1 MAEATAE
8 SGTPTRK
15 ARGSIFS
22 SIRTSVLPRGSLM
35 PTTIMATMMGQ
46 EDSKAEWTDAE
57 TPLLRPRVRTK
68 EELENV
74 NLIVAVHDYDTGR
87 FDDLLGT
94 ILVPIGAAA
103 AAKAGHAVRTVGDDE
118 YEVTLNEAPLVLGNA
133 RFVGE
138 ISCVLHVSGGAA
150 IRPAL
155 ARAAQAG
162 CGARATTA
170 EFRRSWMLRMWAKV
184 VKAFGLGGSKVAP
197 PVPEGRHHAG
207 VAAPAGASDEVPPSM
222 AATGQGVSMGEID
235 VGGMTPRSAAAA
247 TTVAFRW
254 ELPSGC
260 VVILTF
266 DKPTKHSSVMVN
278 GTLAAEADGL
288 GDFAVEVPSTAGKTC
303 AISVRQDVAG
313 NWNFDLSVDGKHPG
327 GGRVDPPKVAYKK
340 MKSSASTLEAVSE
353 TAESSEVNPNLRRSS
368 EINPNLIIDR
378 ASELEPS
385 E

>member
-1 MAEATAE
+1 MGSVFHVAPTPQVNPCPPSAALVVRVSGLRLSNIIAGDVDGSSDAYCLFLTNPPNLFGPKTTPSTTIKCGPPRRADRPAHTHLDPHPTPPTTPPRRYHCDAVEFDKRHRQSMAEAGVE

-35 PTTIMATMMGQ
+35 PTTIMATMMGP
-46 EDSKAEWTDAE
+46 EEKAEWTDAE

-184 VKAFGLGGSKVAP
+184 VKALAS
-197 PVPEGRHHAG
+197 
-207 VAAPAGASDEVPPSM
+207 AGARSPPC
-222 AATGQGVSMGEID
+222 
-235 VGGMTPRSAAAA
+235 PRVA
-247 TTVAFRW
+247 TTRASRRPPAPRTRCRRRW
-254 ELPSGC
+254 
-260 VVILTF
+260 
-266 DKPTKHSSVMVN
+266 
-278 GTLAAEADGL
+278 
-288 GDFAVEVPSTAGKTC
+288 
-303 AISVRQDVAG
+303 
-313 NWNFDLSVDGKHPG
+313 
-327 GGRVDPPKVAYKK
+327 
-340 MKSSASTLEAVSE
+340 
-353 TAESSEVNPNLRRSS
+353 RRR
-368 EINPNLIIDR
+368 DR
-378 ASELEPS
+378 ASAWARS
-385 E
+385 TSAA

>member
-35 PTTIMATMMGQ
+35 PTTIMATMMGP
-46 EDSKAEWTDAE
+46 EEKAEWTDAE

-103 AAKAGHAVRTVGDDE
+103 AAKAGHAVRTVGEDE

-327 GGRVDPPKVAYKK
+327 GGRVDPPRVAYKK
-340 MKSSASTLEAVSE
+340 TKSSASTLEAVSE

-378 ASELEPS
+378 TSELEPS